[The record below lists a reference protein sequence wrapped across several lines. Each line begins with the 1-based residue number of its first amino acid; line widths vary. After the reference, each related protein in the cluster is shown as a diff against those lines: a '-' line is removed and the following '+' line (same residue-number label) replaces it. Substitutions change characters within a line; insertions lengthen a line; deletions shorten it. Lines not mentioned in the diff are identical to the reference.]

1 MHNPT
6 ATERGSMNLD
16 EDIEIVKQQELSLVF
31 EKFDEAVAAKLGH
44 LAIELAISKTQ
55 SVIVSVRIAGSPVFL
70 QALPGTAPV
79 NFRWANRKANLVEL
93 YGKSSYL
100 LGLNNQKTGSDL
112 ISVTGLS
119 LNDYAAHGGS
129 FPIRVSNIGLIGSVT
144 VSGLPQREDH
154 ILVTTALAKFLNVS
168 IQQLS

>member
-1 MHNPT
+1 
-6 ATERGSMNLD
+6 MNLD
-16 EDIEIVKQQELSLVF
+16 EDIEIVKSQEQSLVF
-31 EKFDEAVAAKLGH
+31 EKFDETVAKNLGEVAIG
-44 LAIELAISKTQ
+44 LATSKNQ
-55 SVIVSVRIAGSPVFL
+55 SVIVVVRIAGSPVFL

-100 LGLNNQKTGSDL
+100 LGLNNQKTCSDL

-119 LNDYAAHGGS
+119 LSDYAAHGGC
-129 FPIRVSNIGLIGSVT
+129 FPIRVSNVGLIGSVT

-154 ILVTTALAKFLNVS
+154 ILVTTALAKFLNVT